1 MKTLMIIAVLILTG
15 CQTLPDYDTG
25 DGFWKYGIQQEG
37 NTGRMTAQEVT
48 AIPVVYL
55 RYEDLLIACGEYDER
70 TLAQFYKDHRAL
82 MLRACLVPRQVDGLE
97 GSDVIYSYWLNWGK
111 NNFFIIHERGH
122 AYWGESHSSCWG
134 KGYGLGEDANACEWE
149 KS

>member
-1 MKTLMIIAVLILTG
+1 MKTLLIIAVLILTG

-37 NTGRMTAQEVT
+37 NTGRMTAEDVA

-55 RYEDLLIACGEYDER
+55 GYKDLLVACGESDER
-70 TLAQFYKDHRAL
+70 TLASQKMDGNS
-82 MLRACLVPRQVDGLE
+82 MVLRACYVPRAVNGLE
-97 GSDVIYSYWLNWGK
+97 GSDVIYSYYLNWGK
-111 NNFFIIHERGH
+111 NNFYIIHERGH
-122 AYWGESHSSCWG
+122 AYWGEPHNLCWG
-134 KGYGLGEDANACEWE
+134 KGYGLGEDESACEWE